1 MKSTFFSGVEN
12 SFPNPVLRNFLQ
24 KYYQIL
30 LHQKYPKKESK
41 LMLVGPPD
49 SGKTSW
55 FCPFEG
61 KKIPIYVHLDLKT
74 YVIKVSKVK
83 IFYLSIQYRH
93 HTFHV
98 Y

>member
-1 MKSTFFSGVEN
+1 
-12 SFPNPVLRNFLQ
+12 
-24 KYYQIL
+24 
-30 LHQKYPKKESK
+30 
-41 LMLVGPPD
+41 MLVGPPD